1 MRKYFFKAAYIALI
15 AVFATFLSA
24 GLISLN
30 GEKAVANGEISKTY
44 EDTTVTAFGDVNGTE
59 KARLMFALSANDYS
73 SPSQPVNAT
82 QVASLNWGYKIKIT
96 IGGEEKTLA
105 DYYLPTEV
113 YLQLWT
119 RPNII
124 SVNFNGDYTTI
135 TKIVV
140 EEGCEFPSSETA
152 EATDNLKVYRTTE
165 EAVFYNVGA
174 AMFYKEAAYTVAT
187 ATETKVETFGDPAG
201 EVTARLFFGLSVND
215 YSAGTQA
222 VNSVQSRKLNWNTK
236 IKITINGEEK
246 VLAAYAP
253 IAETYLKIFDRAGAP
268 VALTT
273 SLSDYKTIEKIVIE
287 KGCHFPSSATAND
300 EDNFDVFVTTETVT
314 FIGDGNGHFTKCV
327 GQTAVT
333 AIGDPSDDRQKQFL
347 WVGLDTND
355 YTTPNNP
362 VELWQFSALNTGSKI
377 KLTVAG
383 EVKTLSDYGIT
394 GQSYLNLWG
403 RANMMAIA
411 SGLPDYTVATKI
423 VVEKGCQFPANVSA
437 DHKATANYFETTED
451 VVYVNDGTG
460 KFLNLSDVK
469 SSAKE
474 EVVKYKSENLYRAE
488 EKVQLAAIISEVNA
502 AIDNSETYEGI
513 TAIVAEA
520 KAEIDELKTDAQYA
534 AEELAAAKT
543 AAKAEIEGYKNADDY
558 REAQK
563 TELAKIVADGKTAI
577 DSCETI
583 DNVTAKVAEIKI
595 LFDSVKTD
603 AEMTAEELAAAKTE
617 AKAEIA
623 NYKNA
628 ADYRTAE
635 QTKLSEIIAN
645 AQNDID
651 SATVI
656 TAIKPIIDAAKA
668 EIDKLKTDAQYAA
681 EEFAAAKTEAKT
693 EIEGYKNADDYRE
706 AQKTELA
713 KIVADGK
720 TAIDSCETIDSVT
733 AKVAEIKTLLDSVKT
748 DAEITAEEKVIADYI
763 VTVKAKVDSFAADI
777 DADEYTAENKAQI
790 DSLIEKCKADLDGAK
805 TKDEADKLYENVVKA
820 VANVEKKPTET
831 DSSSESTSGSDNNS
845 TDFSS
850 GDGSSDEEVGG
861 CFGTVESLA
870 GVLSLLS
877 VAAFVVIK
885 KKKSI

>member
-105 DYYLPTEV
+105 DYYLPAEV

-165 EAVFYNVGA
+165 EAVFYNVGKA
-174 AMFYKEAAYTVAT
+174 LFYKEAAYTVAT

-201 EVTARLFFGLSVND
+201 EVTKRLFFGLSVND
-215 YSAGTQA
+215 YSAATQA
-222 VNSVQSRKLNWNTK
+222 VSLVQSRKLNWNTK

-437 DHKATANYFETTED
+437 THKATANYFETTD
-451 VVYVNDGTG
+451 DAVFVNDGTG
-460 KFLNLSDVK
+460 KFVNLIDVK
-469 SSAKE
+469 SAAKKE
-474 EVVKYKSENLYRAE
+474 IEGYNSKNLFEAAE
-488 EKVQLAAIISEVNA
+488 KERAAIVVQAKADIENG
-502 AIDNSETYEGI
+502 DTYEGI
-513 TAIVAEA
+513 STIVF
-520 KAEIDELKTDAQYA
+520 
-534 AEELAAAKT
+534 
-543 AAKAEIEGYKNADDY
+543 AAKAA
-558 REAQK
+558 
-563 TELAKIVADGKTAI
+563 
-577 DSCETI
+577 
-583 DNVTAKVAEIKI
+583 
-595 LFDSVKTD
+595 
-603 AEMTAEELAAAKTE
+603 
-617 AKAEIA
+617 
-623 NYKNA
+623 
-628 ADYRTAE
+628 
-635 QTKLSEIIAN
+635 
-645 AQNDID
+645 
-651 SATVI
+651 
-656 TAIKPIIDAAKA
+656 
-668 EIDKLKTDAQYAA
+668 IDKLETAPDVGLIGGASIRTSVPYGIRW
-681 EEFAAAKTEAKT
+681 T
-693 EIEGYKNADDYRE
+693 
-706 AQKTELA
+706 A
-713 KIVADGK
+713 KIRTADWEK
-720 TAIDSCETIDSVT
+720 LA
-733 AKVAEIKTLLDSVKT
+733 TLYGEESVK
-748 DAEITAEEKVIADYI
+748 
-763 VTVKAKVDSFAADI
+763 
-777 DADEYTAENKAQI
+777 
-790 DSLIEKCKADLDGAK
+790 
-805 TKDEADKLYENVVKA
+805 
-820 VANVEKKPTET
+820 
-831 DSSSESTSGSDNNS
+831 
-845 TDFSS
+845 
-850 GDGSSDEEVGG
+850 
-861 CFGTVESLA
+861 A
-870 GVLSLLS
+870 GVLVLPYDSLTDGVEFTVEALGAAKIPYQQIETDIFNETASNDAGDGYSGFYASLVNIKAGNLNRKFIARAYIS
-877 VAAFVVIK
+877 VTSGDATTCYYGDYSAENQARSIYEVSKKVIVSNTESEATKQFAMTGVLDKVVEVIVSGGAPTLVQTDGYTSPYSVSVSGGTLTITAADASGAYVNDIGVVCVNGK
-885 KKKSI
+885 NYKPTVSNGVVTVSIN

>member
-1 MRKYFFKAAYIALI
+1 MRKYFFKAAFIALI
-15 AVFATFLSA
+15 AVLATFLSA
-24 GLISLN
+24 GLVSLN
-30 GEKAVANGEISKTY
+30 GEKALADGEITKTY

-59 KARLMFALSANDYS
+59 KARLKFALSANDYS
-73 SPSQPVNAT
+73 SPSQHVNAT

-135 TKIVV
+135 TKLVI

-152 EATDNLKVYRTTE
+152 TATDNLKVYRTTE

-174 AMFYKEAAYTVAT
+174 AMFYKEAAYTVAS
-187 ATETKVETFGDPAG
+187 ATETKVETFGDPSG
-201 EVTARLFFGLSVND
+201 EVTARMFFGLSVND
-215 YSAGTQA
+215 YSAATQA
-222 VNSVQSRKLNWNTK
+222 VSSVQSGKLNWNTK

-253 IAETYLKIFDRAGAP
+253 IAETYLRIFDRAGAP

-287 KGCHFPSSATAND
+287 KGCHFPSSATANN
-300 EDNFDVFVTTETVT
+300 EDNFDVFVTTEAVT

-347 WVGLDTND
+347 WVCLDTND
-355 YTTPNNP
+355 YNTPNNP
-362 VELWQFSALNTGSKI
+362 IELWQFSALNTGSKI

-383 EVKTLSDYGIT
+383 EVKTLNDYGI
-394 GQSYLNLWG
+394 GQSNLNYWG
-403 RANMMAIA
+403 RSNMIAIG
-411 SGLPDYTVATKI
+411 SGLADYTVATKI

-437 DHKATANYFETTED
+437 GHKATANYFETTEN
-451 VVYVNDGTG
+451 VVFVNDGTG
-460 KFLNLSDVK
+460 KFLNLADVK
-469 SSAKE
+469 FAAKE
-474 EVVKYKSENLYRAE
+474 EIVKYKSENLYRAE
-488 EKVQLAAIISEVNA
+488 EKVQLAAIISKVGT
-502 AIDNSETYEGI
+502 AIENGETYEEI
-513 TAIVAEA
+513 TAIVTAA
-520 KAEIDELKTDAQYA
+520 KAEIDKLKTDAQYA
-534 AEELAAAKT
+534 AEELAVAKT

-563 TELAKIVADGKTAI
+563 TELAKIIADGKTAI

-583 DNVTAKVAEIKI
+583 DSVTAKVAEIKT
-595 LFDSVKTD
+595 LLDSVKTD

-681 EEFAAAKTEAKT
+681 EELAAAKTAAKA

-713 KIVADGK
+713 KIIADGK

-845 TDFSS
+845 ADFSS

>member
-105 DYYLPTEV
+105 DYYLPAEV

-165 EAVFYNVGA
+165 EAVFYNVGKA
-174 AMFYKEAAYTVAT
+174 LFYKEAAYTVAT

-201 EVTARLFFGLSVND
+201 EVTKRLFFGLSVND
-215 YSAGTQA
+215 YSAATQA
-222 VNSVQSRKLNWNTK
+222 VSLAQSGKLNWNTK
-236 IKITINGEEK
+236 IKITVNGEEK

-383 EVKTLSDYGIT
+383 EVKTLGDYGIT

-403 RANMMAIA
+403 RADMMAIA

-423 VVEKGCQFPANVSA
+423 VIEKGCQFPANVSA
-437 DHKATANYFETTED
+437 THKATANYFETTD
-451 VVYVNDGTG
+451 DAVFVNDGTG
-460 KFLNLSDVK
+460 KFVNLIDVK
-469 SSAKE
+469 SAAKKE
-474 EVVKYKSENLYRAE
+474 IEGYNSKNLFEAAE
-488 EKVQLAAIISEVNA
+488 KERAAIVVQAKADIENG
-502 AIDNSETYEGI
+502 DTYEGI
-513 TAIVAEA
+513 STIVF
-520 KAEIDELKTDAQYA
+520 
-534 AEELAAAKT
+534 
-543 AAKAEIEGYKNADDY
+543 AAKAA
-558 REAQK
+558 
-563 TELAKIVADGKTAI
+563 
-577 DSCETI
+577 
-583 DNVTAKVAEIKI
+583 
-595 LFDSVKTD
+595 
-603 AEMTAEELAAAKTE
+603 
-617 AKAEIA
+617 
-623 NYKNA
+623 
-628 ADYRTAE
+628 
-635 QTKLSEIIAN
+635 
-645 AQNDID
+645 
-651 SATVI
+651 
-656 TAIKPIIDAAKA
+656 
-668 EIDKLKTDAQYAA
+668 IDKLETAPDVGLIGGASIRTSVPYGIRW
-681 EEFAAAKTEAKT
+681 T
-693 EIEGYKNADDYRE
+693 
-706 AQKTELA
+706 A
-713 KIVADGK
+713 KIRTADWEK
-720 TAIDSCETIDSVT
+720 LA
-733 AKVAEIKTLLDSVKT
+733 TLYG
-748 DAEITAEEKVIADYI
+748 E
-763 VTVKAKVDSFAADI
+763 
-777 DADEYTAENKAQI
+777 
-790 DSLIEKCKADLDGAK
+790 
-805 TKDEADKLYENVVKA
+805 ENVK
-820 VANVEKKPTET
+820 
-831 DSSSESTSGSDNNS
+831 
-845 TDFSS
+845 
-850 GDGSSDEEVGG
+850 
-861 CFGTVESLA
+861 A
-870 GVLSLLS
+870 GVLVLPYDSLTDGVEFTVEALGAAKIPYQQIETDIFNETASNDAGDGYSGFYASLVNIKAGNLNRKFIARAYIS
-877 VAAFVVIK
+877 VTSGDATTCYYGDYSAENQARSIYEVSKKVIVSNTESEATKQFAMTGVLDKVVEVIVSGGAATLVQTDGYTSPYSVSVSGGTLTITAADASGAYVNDIGVVCVNGK
-885 KKKSI
+885 NYKPTVSNGVVTVSIN

>member
-105 DYYLPTEV
+105 DYYLPAEV

-187 ATETKVETFGDPAG
+187 AIETKVETFGDPAG

-215 YSAGTQA
+215 YSAATQS
-222 VNSVQSRKLNWNTK
+222 VSSVQSGKLNWNTK
-236 IKITINGEEK
+236 IKITVNGEEK

-253 IAETYLKIFDRAGAP
+253 IAETYLRTFDRAGAP

-287 KGCHFPSSATAND
+287 KGCHFPSSATAGS

-347 WVGLDTND
+347 WVCLDTND
-355 YTTPNNP
+355 YNTLNNP
-362 VELWQFSALNTGSKI
+362 IELWQFSALNTGSKI

-383 EVKTLSDYGIT
+383 EVKTLGDYGIT

-403 RANMMAIA
+403 RADMMAIA

-423 VVEKGCQFPANVSA
+423 VIEKGCQFPANVSA
-437 DHKATANYFETTED
+437 THKATANYFETTD
-451 VVYVNDGTG
+451 DAVFVNDGTG
-460 KFLNLSDVK
+460 KFVNLIDVK
-469 SSAKE
+469 SAAKKE
-474 EVVKYKSENLYRAE
+474 IEGYNSKNLFEAAE
-488 EKVQLAAIISEVNA
+488 KERAAIVAQAKADIENG
-502 AIDNSETYEGI
+502 DTYEGI
-513 TAIVAEA
+513 STVVF
-520 KAEIDELKTDAQYA
+520 
-534 AEELAAAKT
+534 
-543 AAKAEIEGYKNADDY
+543 AAKAA
-558 REAQK
+558 
-563 TELAKIVADGKTAI
+563 
-577 DSCETI
+577 
-583 DNVTAKVAEIKI
+583 
-595 LFDSVKTD
+595 
-603 AEMTAEELAAAKTE
+603 
-617 AKAEIA
+617 
-623 NYKNA
+623 
-628 ADYRTAE
+628 
-635 QTKLSEIIAN
+635 
-645 AQNDID
+645 
-651 SATVI
+651 
-656 TAIKPIIDAAKA
+656 
-668 EIDKLKTDAQYAA
+668 IDKLETAPDVGLIGGASIRTSVPYGIRW
-681 EEFAAAKTEAKT
+681 T
-693 EIEGYKNADDYRE
+693 
-706 AQKTELA
+706 A
-713 KIVADGK
+713 KIRTADWEK
-720 TAIDSCETIDSVT
+720 LA
-733 AKVAEIKTLLDSVKT
+733 TLYG
-748 DAEITAEEKVIADYI
+748 E
-763 VTVKAKVDSFAADI
+763 
-777 DADEYTAENKAQI
+777 
-790 DSLIEKCKADLDGAK
+790 
-805 TKDEADKLYENVVKA
+805 ENVK
-820 VANVEKKPTET
+820 
-831 DSSSESTSGSDNNS
+831 
-845 TDFSS
+845 
-850 GDGSSDEEVGG
+850 
-861 CFGTVESLA
+861 A
-870 GVLSLLS
+870 GVLVLPYDFLTDGVEFTVEALGAAKIPYQQIETDIFNKTASNDAGDGYSGFYASLVNIKAGNLNRKFIARAYIS
-877 VAAFVVIK
+877 VTSGDATICYYGDYSAENQARSIYEVSKKVIVSNTESEATKQFAMTGVLDKVVEVIVSGGAATLVQTDGYTSPYSVSVSGGTLTITAAEASGADVNDIGVVCVNGK
-885 KKKSI
+885 NYKPTVSNGVVTVSIN